1 MTITTLNQLMA
12 ANAGASRGIT
22 YHAGEGQSRRVTYG
36 DLRERA
42 LILLHRLQAQGARPG
57 DRLILLLLVVLAAVA
72 VFYLSGMSGS
82 EAAKDNAIAD
92 AAQDVG
98 AAAGQVGDA
107 AQDAA
112 DSVTN

>member
-1 MTITTLNQLMA
+1 MVEERITQIETP
-12 ANAGASRGIT
+12 AGDTRTHTTVISDSPRSG
-22 YHAGEGQSRRVTYG
+22 G
-36 DLRERA
+36 
-42 LILLHRLQAQGARPG
+42 GATW
-57 DRLILLLLVVLAAVA
+57 LILLLLVVLAAVA